1 MEQTTTPQTF
11 GELLQL
17 LARQQTEFQA
27 MMQQQYA
34 ASEARID
41 ALASWPTAARKHQ
54 PPIYQGNLNEDL
66 EVWFFAMEQYYAY
79 YHPQM
84 TEASS
89 QFVTMA
95 STHLGVTPLNWYRQI
110 SLKCEASGRV
120 KSEYRLRERLRALSR
135 HSSLHDYV
143 AEFQNLLIQCTVPIS
158 QLELRFHF
166 QQGLKPATANHICEH
181 HPSTLDETI
190 QLAMKF
196 DQAGKRA
203 IMLDKDWQD
212 TATCHRCKKV
222 GHIVPNC
229 PSK

>member
-1 MEQTTTPQTF
+1 
-11 GELLQL
+11 
-17 LARQQTEFQA
+17 
-27 MMQQQYA
+27 
-34 ASEARID
+34 
-41 ALASWPTAARKHQ
+41 
-54 PPIYQGNLNEDL
+54 
-66 EVWFFAMEQYYAY
+66 
-79 YHPQM
+79 M
-84 TEASS
+84 TEESS
-89 QFVTMA
+89 RFVTMA

-110 SLKCEASGRV
+110 SLECEASGRV
-120 KSEYRLRERLRALSR
+120 KSWTIFKDSMRQRFLPPDSEYRLRERLRALSR